1 MDEYYMRRAIQL
13 ARRGAGFTSPNP
25 MVGAVIVKDDEI
37 IGEGFHAAYG
47 ENHAEIQALEE
58 AGAQA
63 EGADL
68 YVTLEPCSHQGK
80 TPPCVL
86 SIIESGIDRVFIAN
100 EDPNPRVSG
109 SGCEE
114 LINSGLEVKTGVL
127 AAEASRLN
135 EAFLKYMKDNR
146 PFFVQKTAQTLD
158 GYLASSRGD
167 SKWITGEM
175 ARKYGHRLRH
185 ELDAVLVGSNTLK
198 KDNPRLTVRA
208 VSDPK
213 SQPLRVVLAGDSDI
227 SKQANLFQSGE
238 KVLIFARDEVAA
250 ELKVRFAACDRTEIV
265 EVRCDKNEFL
275 DLDEVAE
282 DLANREIMSV
292 LIEGGGRVNYSFL
305 QSGLTD
311 KFYFFLAP
319 KLLGGN
325 DGVAAFSGKAVNL
338 ISDTEKVQIEE
349 IKMLGE
355 DLMITAYPGKE
366 NSRENRTG

>member
-1 MDEYYMRRAIQL
+1 MDEYYMSRAIQL
-13 ARRGAGFTSPNP
+13 ARKGAGFTSPNP
-25 MVGAVIVKDDEI
+25 MVGAVIVKEDEI
-37 IGEGFHAAYG
+37 VGEGYHAAYG
-47 ENHAEIQALEE
+47 ENHAEIEALEE
-58 AGAQA
+58 AGSQA

-68 YVTLEPCSHQGK
+68 YVTLEPCSHHGK

-86 SIIESGIDRVFIAN
+86 SIIEAGITSVFIAN

-114 LINSGLEVKTGVL
+114 LRDSGLEVETGIL

-135 EAFLKYMKDNR
+135 EAFFKYMKENR

-175 ARKYGHRLRH
+175 ARRYGHRLRH

-198 KDNPRLTVRA
+198 EDNPRLTVRA
-208 VSDPK
+208 VSDPI
-213 SQPLRVVLAGDSDI
+213 SQPLRIVLAGDSDI
-227 SKQANLFQSGE
+227 SQQANLFQGGE
-238 KVLIFARDEVAA
+238 KVLIFARNKVAA
-250 ELKVRFAACDRTEIV
+250 ELKERFAASDRAEIV
-265 EVRCDKNEFL
+265 EVKCEENEFL

-282 DLANREIMSV
+282 ELASRGIMSV

-319 KLLGGN
+319 KLLGGS
-325 DGVAAFSGKAVNL
+325 DGVAAFSGEAVNL
-338 ISDTEKVQIEE
+338 ISDTEKLQIEE
-349 IKMLGE
+349 IKRLGE
-355 DLMITAYPGKE
+355 DIMITAYPGKE
-366 NSRENRTG
+366 NSRDN